1 MIKIQKCSLTHIR
14 EPLISPFG
22 FKGGYL
28 TELWQSVVK
37 IQADGVTTISPCTQS
52 VLWSDPKVFN
62 LFPAE
67 NGDKIMLS
75 VTEKACEMLDGMSFS
90 SPDELIPQILPEL
103 KKYALSLAGFSVA
116 ETFLLNALVGVDIA
130 LWSVYCRIKGIKTFS
145 QMVPDYAKGVMNA
158 RHKSLARIPLVSYG
172 VSLTEVKRLADT
184 GTALMKIKIGAPSG
198 EAAGSEED
206 MRIMAEKDIRRIADI
221 HAIVK
226 DHTTPLT
233 ENGKIMYYLDAN
245 GRYDTA
251 ARLEA
256 LLEGIEKIGA
266 SDRIALIE
274 EPFSAEKEIYVGNYP
289 YTFNADESAHSVE
302 DVCHRISLG
311 YKAVALKPI
320 AKTLSVSFGMIK
332 AARQSGCGVLCADL
346 TVNPF
351 LAEWN
356 KQFAALSPA
365 LSTMKVGCIEINGD
379 ANYVNW
385 AQMRALV
392 PEGYAVTE
400 EANGAFELTDEFF
413 SSFPCLCGEN
423 GYNKYFREV

>member
-1 MIKIQKCSLTHIR
+1 MIKIQKCDLTHVR

-37 IQADGVTTISPCTQS
+37 IKADGVTAVSPCTQS

-62 LFPAE
+62 AFPAE
-67 NGDKIMLS
+67 KGDKIMLS
-75 VTEKACEMLDGMSFS
+75 VTEKACEILSGMTFNT
-90 SPDELIPQILPEL
+90 PDELIPQILPAL
-103 KKYALSLAGFSVA
+103 KKHAFSLTGFEVA

-130 LWSVYCRIKGIKTFS
+130 LWSVWSRINGVNTFA
-145 QMVPDYAKGVMNA
+145 QMVPDYAKGVMDA

-206 MRIMAEKDIRRIADI
+206 MRIMVEKDIRRIADI
-221 HAIVK
+221 HNIVK
-226 DHTTPLT
+226 DRTTPLT
-233 ENGKIMYYLDAN
+233 ENGRIMYYLDAN
-245 GRYDTA
+245 GRYDTSS
-251 ARLEA
+251 RLET

-274 EPFSAEKEIYVGNYP
+274 EPFAAEKDIYVGDYP
-289 YTFNADESAHSVE
+289 YVFNADESAHSVE
-302 DVCHRISLG
+302 DVKHRIALG

-365 LSTMKVGCIEINGD
+365 LSSMKAGCIEINGD
-379 ANYVNW
+379 ANYTNW
-385 AQMRALV
+385 AAMKALI
-392 PEGYAVTE
+392 PSGYTVSE
-400 EANGAFELTDEFF
+400 EKNGYFELTDEFF